1 MTETNAGTSS
11 GASAGI
17 STGISTGIRLE
28 GQVALVTGS
37 SRGIGAV
44 VAKRLA
50 QAGARIALNYN
61 ASIEAALAVKEA
73 ISASGGDAML
83 TAGDVSDE
91 SQAEQI
97 IKAVISEFGRIDILI
112 NNAGIHRD
120 RLLLRMKTE
129 DFDEVLQV
137 NLRGAYLCTRFVM
150 PHLIRQHYGRVNKYV
165 LGRGVDRQSGSGKLR
180 PPPRRASIGFTKA
193 VAREVASRNV
203 TVNAVAPGYIA
214 TGMVEDLNEEQRN
227 QILERIPMGRF
238 GTSEDVAETILFL
251 SSRGAGYLTGQ
262 VLTVDG
268 GLIA

>member
-1 MTETNAGTSS
+1 MTGTNS
-11 GASAGI
+11 GSG
-17 STGISTGIRLE
+17 GIRLD

-44 VAKRLA
+44 IARRLA
-50 QAGARIALNYN
+50 QAGARVALNYN
-61 ASIEAALAVKEA
+61 ASIDAALEVQESIVAA
-73 ISASGGDAML
+73 GGNAML

-97 IKAVISEFGRIDILI
+97 IKAVIAEFGRIDILI

-120 RLLLRMKTE
+120 RLLLRMKAS

-137 NLRGAYLCTRFVM
+137 NLRGAFLCTRFVM
-150 PHLIRQHYGRVNKYV
+150 PHLIRQHYGRVINISSVVGLTGNPGQANYAAAKAG
-165 LGRGVDRQSGSGKLR
+165 L
-180 PPPRRASIGFTKA
+180 IGFTKA

-214 TGMVEDLNEEQRN
+214 TGMVEGLTEEQRN

-251 SSRGAGYLTGQ
+251 SSQGAGYLTGQ

>member
-1 MTETNAGTSS
+1 MTEASS
-11 GASAGI
+11 GI
-17 STGISTGIRLE
+17 SLQ

-44 VAKRLA
+44 IAKRLA
-50 QAGARIALNYN
+50 LAGARVALNYN
-61 ASIEAALAVKEA
+61 ASVAAAIEVKES
-73 ISASGGDAML
+73 ISSDGGDAML
-83 TAGDVSDE
+83 IAGDVSDE
-91 SQAEQI
+91 AQAQET
-97 IKAVISEFGRIDILI
+97 IKAVVSQFGHIDILV

-120 RLLLRMKTE
+120 RLLLRMSPA
-129 DFDEVLQV
+129 DFDRVLQV
-137 NLRGAYLCTRFVM
+137 NLRGAFLCTKYAM
-150 PHLIRQHYGRVNKYV
+150 PHLIRQHYGRVVNMSSVVGLTGNPGQANYAAAKAG
-165 LGRGVDRQSGSGKLR
+165 L
-180 PPPRRASIGFTKA
+180 IGFTKA

-214 TGMVEDLNEEQRN
+214 TGMVEGLSEEQRN

-251 SSRGAGYLTGQ
+251 SSRAAGYLTGQ

>member
-1 MTETNAGTSS
+1 MTATRQ
-11 GASAGI
+11 GI
-17 STGISTGIRLE
+17 NLDGR
-28 GQVALVTGS
+28 VALITGS

-44 VAKRLA
+44 IARRMA
-50 QAGARIALNYN
+50 EAGARIALNYN
-61 ASIEAALAVKEA
+61 ASLDAAIEVRDSIAAA
-73 ISASGGDAML
+73 GGDAML
-83 TAGDVSDE
+83 IAGDVSDE
-91 SQAEQI
+91 GQTQQAV
-97 IKAVISEFGRIDILI
+97 KAVLEQLGRIDILV

-120 RLLLRMKTE
+120 RLLLRMSPA

-137 NLRGAYLCTRFVM
+137 NLRGAFLCTKYVM
-150 PHLIRQHYGRVNKYV
+150 PHLIRQHYGRVINMSSVVGLTGNPGQANYAAAKAG
-165 LGRGVDRQSGSGKLR
+165 L
-180 PPPRRASIGFTKA
+180 IGFTKA

-214 TGMVEDLNEEQRN
+214 TGMVEGLSEEQRR

-251 SSRGAGYLTGQ
+251 SSEGAGYLTGQ

>member
-1 MTETNAGTSS
+1 MTRTRS
-11 GASAGI
+11 GSNTGSGI
-17 STGISTGIRLE
+17 SLE

-37 SRGIGAV
+37 SRGIGAEI
-44 VAKRLA
+44 ARRMA
-50 QAGARIALNYN
+50 QAGARVALNYN
-61 ASIEAALAVKEA
+61 ASIDAAIEVKDA
-73 ISASGGDAML
+73 IADAGGNAML

-91 SQAEQI
+91 AQAEQI
-97 IKAVISEFGRIDILI
+97 IKAVISEFGRIDILV

-120 RLLLRMKTE
+120 RLLLRMSSS
-129 DFDEVLQV
+129 DFDHVLQV
-137 NLRGAYLCTRFVM
+137 NLRGAFLCTRFVM
-150 PHLIRQHYGRVNKYV
+150 PHLIRQHYGRIINMSSVVGLTGNPGQANYAAAKAG
-165 LGRGVDRQSGSGKLR
+165 L
-180 PPPRRASIGFTKA
+180 IGFTKA

-214 TGMVEDLNEEQRN
+214 TGMVEGLSGDQQK

-251 SSRGAGYLTGQ
+251 SSEGAGYLTGQ

>member
-1 MTETNAGTSS
+1 MATVRP
-11 GASAGI
+11 GI
-17 STGISTGIRLE
+17 SLE

-44 VAKRLA
+44 IARRMA
-50 QAGARIALNYN
+50 HAGARVALNFN
-61 ASIEAALAVKEA
+61 ASLAAATSVRESITA
-73 ISASGGDAML
+73 DGGDSML
-83 TAGDVSDE
+83 IAGDVSDE
-91 SQAEQI
+91 VQAQHA
-97 IKAVISEFGRIDILI
+97 IKAVVAEFGRIDILV

-120 RLLLRMKTE
+120 RLLVRMSPA

-137 NLRGAYLCTRFVM
+137 NLRGAFLCTKYTM
-150 PHLIRQHYGRVNKYV
+150 PHLIRQHYGRVINMSSV
-165 LGRGVDRQSGSGKLR
+165 VGLSGNPGQANYAAAK
-180 PPPRRASIGFTKA
+180 AGMIGFTKA

-214 TGMVEDLNEEQRN
+214 TGMVEGLTEEQRA

-251 SSRGAGYLTGQ
+251 SSKGASYLTGQ